1 MSGLMIKD
9 LYNIKGAI
17 KLYTIIMVCLIAYCV
32 FTNKGFVIPIVPIII
47 GSTILTSTFRIDS
60 KVKWTKYIVQSP
72 LSKKDIII
80 SKYLLLIFLIVISTV
95 IGILFSIPNLISN
108 RISMQALGQLS
119 LMGINIALCSGTLL
133 TSVNYLFGEATEK
146 IEIFTILSYAVSTAT
161 ILGIYK
167 LIKVISDFSFINIG
181 VSALIINVVICLILW
196 SITIKI
202 YQAKEISLQN
212 DSQ

>member
-17 KLYTIIMVCLIAYCV
+17 KLYSIIIVCLIAYCV

-60 KVKWTKYIVQSP
+60 QVKWTKFVVQSS

-80 SKYLLLIFLIVISTV
+80 SKYLFLIFLIVISTI
-95 IGILFSIPNLISN
+95 IGIIFSIPNLISN
-108 RISMQALGQLS
+108 KISMHALCELS
-119 LMGINIALCSGTLL
+119 LLGINIALCSGTLL

-146 IEIFTILSYAVSTAT
+146 IEIFTILSYLATTA
-161 ILGIYK
+161 IVLGLYK
-167 LIKVISDFSFINIG
+167 LIKVISGFSDINIG
-181 VSALIINVVICLILW
+181 ASVLIINVIACLIIG
-196 SITIKI
+196 STTIKI
-202 YQAKEISLQN
+202 YQKKEIY
-212 DSQ
+212 

>member
-146 IEIFTILSYAVSTAT
+146 FEIFTILSYAVSTAT

-212 DSQ
+212 VSQ

>member
-80 SKYLLLIFLIVISTV
+80 SKYLLLIILIVISSV

-212 DSQ
+212 VSQ

>member
-17 KLYTIIMVCLIAYCV
+17 KLYTIIIVCLIAYCV

-60 KVKWTKYIVQSP
+60 QVKWTKYIVQSP

-119 LMGINIALCSGTLL
+119 LMGINIALYSGTLL

-146 IEIFTILSYAVSTAT
+146 IEIFTILSYVVSTAT

-181 VSALIINVVICLILW
+181 ASVLIINVVICLILW

-202 YQAKEISLQN
+202 YQEKEISLQN
-212 DSQ
+212 VSQ

>member
-212 DSQ
+212 VSQ